1 MVMHHIVTRS
11 KGTTQQSKEFKIK
24 NERTRIT
31 METMKVRITFTE
43 ELLGTA
49 NGDPAIH
56 EEWIASKA
64 PDAPSRA
71 EEIASMGTDEAIEK
85 SMTVFPRTE
94 DKKPFLYDY
103 QIRGFFKEAA
113 GFINQTKPAKE
124 KLAAH
129 KKKVDG
135 LIFVKP
141 RKIVLNGVMNP
152 TCQRPLRAQT
162 AQGERVALANSEA
175 MAAGTTAEFEI
186 VCMADGLMKFVREWL
201 DYGEWH
207 GLGQW
212 RNSGKGAYLWEE
224 LDDKGKVIG
233 GNLKR

>member
-1 MVMHHIVTRS
+1 
-11 KGTTQQSKEFKIK
+11 
-24 NERTRIT
+24 
-31 METMKVRITFTE
+31 METMRVRITFTE

-212 RNSGKGAYLWEE
+212 RNSGKGSYLWEE

>member
-1 MVMHHIVTRS
+1 MRS
-11 KGTTQQSKEFKIK
+11 AMLGKGDAWLSAAKAKQKIQK
-24 NERTRIT
+24 NERTENT

-64 PDAPSRA
+64 PDAKSMA
-71 EEIASMGTDEAIEK
+71 EEVASIGTDEMIEK
-85 SMTVFPRTE
+85 SMTVFPRTA
-94 DKKPFLYDY
+94 DKKPCLYDY

-124 KLAAH
+124 RLPAH

-135 LIFVKP
+135 LIFVRP
-141 RKIVLNGVMNP
+141 RQIVLDGVMNP

-162 AQGERVALANSEA
+162 AQGERIALANSEA
-175 MAAGTTAEFEI
+175 MAAGTTAEFEVI
-186 VCMADGLMKFVREWL
+186 CMADGLMDFVREWL

-212 RNSGKGAYLWEE
+212 RNSGKGAFTWEE
-224 LDDKGKVIG
+224 LKG
-233 GNLKR
+233 

>member
-1 MVMHHIVTRS
+1 MQHSGTSKATRS
-11 KGTTQQSKEFKIK
+11 AAMLSKGITQQSKVFKFK
-24 NERTRIT
+24 KRKDRTI

-71 EEIASMGTDEAIEK
+71 EEIASIGTDEAIEK
-85 SMTVFPRTE
+85 SMTVFPRTD

-212 RNSGKGAYLWEE
+212 RNSGKGAFTWEE
-224 LDDKGKVIG
+224 IEG
-233 GNLKR
+233 

>member
-71 EEIASMGTDEAIEK
+71 EEIASMDTDEAIEK
-85 SMTVFPRTE
+85 SMTVFPRT
-94 DKKPFLYDY
+94 DNKKPFLYDY

-124 KLAAH
+124 KLTAH

-135 LIFVKP
+135 LVFVRP

-162 AQGERVALANSEA
+162 AQGERIALANSEA
-175 MAAGTTAEFEI
+175 MAAGTTAEFE
-186 VCMADGLMKFVREWL
+186 VCCMADGLMDYVRKWL

-212 RNSGKGAYLWEE
+212 RNSGKGAFTWEE
-224 LDDKGKVIG
+224 IKD
-233 GNLKR
+233 

>member
-1 MVMHHIVTRS
+1 
-11 KGTTQQSKEFKIK
+11 
-24 NERTRIT
+24 
-31 METMKVRITFTE
+31 METMRVRITFTE

-85 SMTVFPRTE
+85 SMTVFPRNE
-94 DKKPFLYDY
+94 DKKPFIFDY

-113 GFINQTKPAKE
+113 GFVNQANPKAK
-124 KLAAH
+124 LPAH

-135 LIFVKP
+135 LVFVRP

-162 AQGERVALANSEA
+162 AQGERIALANSEA
-175 MAAGTTAEFEI
+175 MAAGTTAEFE
-186 VCMADGLMKFVREWL
+186 VCCMADGLMDYVRKWL

-212 RNSGKGAYLWEE
+212 RNSGKGAYLWDE
-224 LDDKGKVIG
+224 LNEKGDVIG
-233 GNLKR
+233 GNNKARK